1 MQTSFTPLALACCG
15 AEGATSSNLAKNQ
28 DLLSFREPNESL
40 DAHLRVIAGTLSK
53 AKKTH
58 HNQKLAPHWTT
69 ND

>member
-1 MQTSFTPLALACCG
+1 MQTSFTPLALACCE
-15 AEGATSSNLAKNQ
+15 AERVISSKMSKNQ

-40 DAHLRVIAGTLSK
+40 DAHLRVIAGTLGK

-58 HNQKLAPHWTT
+58 HNQKLALDWTT

>member
-15 AEGATSSNLAKNQ
+15 AEGAISSNLANNQ
-28 DLLSFREPNESL
+28 DLLSFREPNESP
-40 DAHLRVIAGTLSK
+40 DAHLGVIAGTLSK

-58 HNQKLAPHWTT
+58 NNQKLALDWTT

>member
-15 AEGATSSNLAKNQ
+15 AEGAISSNLANNQ
-28 DLLSFREPNESL
+28 DLLSFREPNESP
-40 DAHLRVIAGTLSK
+40 DAYFLVFAGTLSE

-58 HNQKLAPHWTT
+58 HNTKLAPHWTT